1 MTTETR
7 GAIIAVEGLIGAGKS
22 TLCQYIRRRSETIV
36 YNEAT
41 SPLMCEYK
49 KEPARWAL
57 SMQIDLFTNRLT
69 MLRSARRLA
78 QSGSACVL
86 DRSILGDRA
95 FAEANWREG
104 WMTPTEYR
112 IYCDLYEESL
122 IYAPMPDIVVYLDVS
137 AETAI
142 KRADRRDDGTRPPLS
157 YQTALKNAHLELLND
172 YESRGVH
179 VWRAPW
185 ETDHEG
191 ARYTVEA
198 DFLLTRLFRDLNG
211 VLVE

>member
-1 MTTETR
+1 MNTESR
-7 GAIIAVEGLIGAGKS
+7 GAIIAVEGIIGAGKS

-36 YNEAT
+36 YSEAT
-41 SPLMCEYK
+41 SSLMCEYK

-57 SMQIDLFTNRLT
+57 SLQIDLFTTRLT
-69 MLRSARRLA
+69 ALRSARRLA

-104 WMTPTEYR
+104 HMTPTEYR
-112 IYCDLYEESL
+112 IYCELYEEAL
-122 IYAPMPDIVVYLDVS
+122 IYAPMPDIIVYLDVS

-142 KRADRRDDGTRPPLS
+142 HRADRRGDDTRPPLS
-157 YQTALKNAHLELLND
+157 YQSALKNAHLELLND
-172 YESRGVH
+172 YESRGAH

-185 ETDHEG
+185 GTDYEG
-191 ARYTVEA
+191 ARYSVEA

-211 VLVE
+211 VFVK